1 MEFTRTHKEQPFEK
15 LTPSLTEQETDNLRT
30 EASERMSSLGIVKR
44 SHEDIKIKLE
54 KLKVK
59 SKNRYQIIEENWTK
73 AGDDSA
79 IFASTGETKIH

>member
-1 MEFTRTHKEQPFEK
+1 MEFTRTHKGNPFEK
-15 LTPSLTEQETDNLRT
+15 LTPSLTKQETDNLRT

-59 SKNRYQIIEENWTK
+59 SKNSYQIIEEN
-73 AGDDSA
+73 
-79 IFASTGETKIH
+79 